1 MRTHTG
7 FTLIELMV
15 TVAIAALLLTVAI
28 PSFRSILQNSR
39 LATQA
44 NEFVTATTL
53 ARSEASRR
61 SVSVFVTALDASTAT
76 NEWGPGWRVW
86 VDLDGDGSYDAGEEL
101 RTFAALPAGMTL
113 DSTGGVS
120 QYEFRATG
128 FLAGGTDTLQLRI
141 PNCTGEAAR
150 DIQLIATGRANVS
163 RVACP

>member
-1 MRTHTG
+1 MRTQTG
-7 FTLIELMV
+7 FTLIELML

-61 SVSVFVTALDASTAT
+61 GVSVFVTALNNTNNA

-86 VDLDGDGSYDAGEEL
+86 IDLDGDGSFDAGEEI
-101 RTFAALPAGMTL
+101 RTFAALPDGMTL

-141 PNCTGEAAR
+141 PDCAGEAAR